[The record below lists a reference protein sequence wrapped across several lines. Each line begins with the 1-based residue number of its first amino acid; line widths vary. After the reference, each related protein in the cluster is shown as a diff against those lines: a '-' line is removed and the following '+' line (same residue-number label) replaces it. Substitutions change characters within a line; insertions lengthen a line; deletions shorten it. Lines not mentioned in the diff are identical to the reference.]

1 MLLRSLSCVSLFLSK
16 GSNYLAVI
24 MKGHFFKRIVVD
36 TYKKKQHSGLW
47 ILGRMRQYFL
57 N

>member
-36 TYKKKQHSGLW
+36 TYRKKQHSGLW